1 MIPTDVVRGCPQYR
15 IEMRGVSVP
24 HGAWVVVCGTDL
36 VRTHDGF
43 QVLEDNLRVPSG
55 VSYMIA
61 NRKVVKR
68 SLRRLYRSCRVRE
81 VEHYGS
87 VLRETL
93 CDLAP
98 GERSEPCIV
107 LLTPGVYNSA
117 FYEHMFLAHEIG
129 AELVEGR
136 DLLVNDGF
144 VYMRTIAGRLPEL
157 GWTGFDATNQSL
169 AGEGHVR
176 IAAGRDY
183 RDVSPTRGIIQGGG
197 KTRLEVE
204 IALDLRRG
212 YSFPD

>member
-1 MIPTDVVRGCPQYR
+1 MNIGDGTPSEVISANTGT
-15 IEMRGVSVP
+15 SLTTA
-24 HGAWVVVCGTDL
+24 GASQSGIRLT
-36 VRTHDGF
+36 
-43 QVLEDNLRVPSG
+43 PSG
-55 VSYMIA
+55 GRGARSTTSTRARSHSVGS
-61 NRKVVKR
+61 RSTR
-68 SLRRLYRSCRVRE
+68 ETFSLRRAAESCRVRE

-144 VYMRTIAGRLPEL
+144 VYMRTTAG
-157 GWTGFDATNQSL
+157 
-169 AGEGHVR
+169 
-176 IAAGRDY
+176 
-183 RDVSPTRGIIQGGG
+183 
-197 KTRLEVE
+197 
-204 IALDLRRG
+204 LRRV
-212 YSFPD
+212 DVI